1 MKNPYRKIEK
11 DDYMKKVIV
20 YGGATLLK
28 NLFFDAAGNTNFQI
42 ACFTSDEGYR
52 GDDQLLGLPWV
63 GYDKILDLY
72 PPDQYDML
80 ALFNGSRSM
89 RARDKMY
96 QKAKSSGYKLRNY
109 ISARAD
115 IAPDVLMGENN
126 VIMGASYIG
135 FGGIMGDNNL
145 IRQSVYLGHEFEM
158 GNNNI
163 ITAGCNI
170 GGLSNIKNNCYFGL
184 GSTVIDHINIA
195 EETLIGAGSLVI
207 RHTEPYS
214 KNVGNPSRIIGY
226 HLEEGPGTKLREQ

>member
-1 MKNPYRKIEK
+1 MLAI
-11 DDYMKKVIV
+11 
-20 YGGATLLK
+20 
-28 NLFFDAAGNTNFQI
+28 F
-42 ACFTSDEGYR
+42 EGY
-52 GDDQLLGLPWV
+52 
-63 GYDKILDLY
+63 
-72 PPDQYDML
+72 
-80 ALFNGSRSM
+80 RSM
-89 RARDKMY
+89 RARDNIFS
-96 QKAKSSGYKLRNY
+96 KAKSSGYKLRNY

-115 IAPDVLMGENN
+115 IAPDVQMGENN
-126 VIMGASYIG
+126 VIMGTSYIG

-145 IRQSVYLGHEFEM
+145 IRQSVYLGHEFKM

-195 EETLIGAGSLVI
+195 EDTLIGAGSLVI

-226 HLEEGPGTKLREQ
+226 HQYQGVRMMIRE

>member
-1 MKNPYRKIEK
+1 MN
-11 DDYMKKVIV
+11 KVIV

-28 NLFFDAAGNTNFQI
+28 NLFYDAAGNQDFQI
-42 ACFTSDEGYR
+42 ACFSSDDGYR
-52 GDDQLLGLPWV
+52 SADQLLGLPWV
-63 GYDKILDLY
+63 SYARILELY

-89 RARDKMY
+89 RARDKMFH
-96 QKAKSSGYKLRNY
+96 KAKSSGYRMRNY

-115 IAPDVLMGENN
+115 IAPDVQMGENN
-126 VIMGASYIG
+126 LIMGASYIG

-145 IRQSVYLGHEFEM
+145 IRQSVYLGHEFKM

-170 GGLSNIKNNCYFGL
+170 GGLCNIQNGCYFGL
-184 GSTVIDHINIA
+184 GTTVIDHINIA
-195 EETLIGAGSLVI
+195 EETLTGAGSVVI

-214 KNVGNPSRIIGY
+214 KNVGNPSRVIGY
-226 HLEEGPGTKLREQ
+226 HREEGPGWQLSEE